1 MRRLVFI
8 CLPALCWGAFF
19 APAVQGAEPTALE
32 VRAALRKAAGF
43 FHEQVSTRG
52 GYLWAYSG
60 DLKLREAE
68 GRATLTQA
76 WVQPPGTPAVGEAM
90 LEAYTATRDEYYLKA
105 ARASAQVLLNG
116 QLATGGWFYSVN
128 VGAAPGRQRKSTLDD
143 DTTTAAVRFL
153 MRLDKPVSYTH
164 LTLPTNREV

>member
-19 APAVQGAEPTALE
+19 APTVQGAEPTALE
-32 VRAALRKAAGF
+32 VRAALRQAVGF

-68 GRATLTQA
+68 GRAT
-76 WVQPPGTPAVGEAM
+76 PAQELMPRCSETCIKIAKALREFDGE
-90 LEAYTATRDEYYLKA
+90 E
-105 ARASAQVLLNG
+105 
-116 QLATGGWFYSVN
+116 
-128 VGAAPGRQRKSTLDD
+128 
-143 DTTTAAVRFL
+143 
-153 MRLDKPVSYTH
+153 
-164 LTLPTNREV
+164 